1 MTFSR
6 QEYRSRLPLSGPGD
20 LPDPG
25 IETLSPSFPEFG
37 GNAKKTIGI
46 AFLHSHNST
55 EGRFQNG
62 HFTDEE
68 TGFERE

>member
-1 MTFSR
+1 M
-6 QEYRSRLPLSGPGD
+6 G
-20 LPDPG
+20 
-25 IETLSPSFPEFG
+25 SFPEFG